1 MFTRLISLVETQI
14 QINFLELIHINLIF
28 MSKIQI
34 NFLDFSRQNME
45 FQINLLDFF
54 VRKQIQ
60 IYFLDFFFKIQISN
74 QFTGFFLSKY
84 RCKWIYLILSV
95 ITQDLNIFSGF
106 FLSRS
111 KFDLNKKEKIKIGPN
126 LYYFG
131 IFSCNFVFITDRIL
145 SRDFKMKTP
154 IFLKLILYALLDYSM
169 WMKTDGFILKQKSQQ

>member
-1 MFTRLISLVETQI
+1 M
-14 QINFLELIHINLIF
+14 
-28 MSKIQI
+28 
-34 NFLDFSRQNME
+34 
-45 FQINLLDFF
+45 
-54 VRKQIQ
+54 
-60 IYFLDFFFKIQISN
+60 
-74 QFTGFFLSKY
+74 
-84 RCKWIYLILSV
+84 ILSV
-95 ITQDLNIFSGF
+95 ITQELNIFSGF
-106 FLSRS
+106 FLSWS